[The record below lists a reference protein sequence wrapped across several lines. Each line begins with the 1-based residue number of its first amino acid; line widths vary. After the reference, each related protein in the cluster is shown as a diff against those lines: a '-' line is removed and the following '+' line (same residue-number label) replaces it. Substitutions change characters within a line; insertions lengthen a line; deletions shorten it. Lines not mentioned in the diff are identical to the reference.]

1 MVLCGGEPP
10 RDSWQVAGCGHG
22 GFGHRDCRASQDCA
36 LRVARCRRF
45 ASAAANPP
53 SATHRPLSTPP
64 GRGAVRP
71 LESGRGRQGDP
82 RALDGSCPCPPCSPP
97 PTRTV
102 SLPVRVA
109 PTRCQRLMV
118 CLGGGA
124 AGCHSRQCANEVR
137 LATSRPPSSVAG
149 GRSKKKK
156 ENALAPPR
164 PNAPTGPPR
173 AACQGGWVERHGA
186 PCVTCLPTRPVSGAW
201 MIRLSKGVPTRRGG
215 GWGGG
220 RPHRA
225 DGRVVGCGCAELAT
239 VKRLRCLPE
248 PDEEAWAPMRSP
260 LRAGQARL
268 GVARGTT
275 AAPAPHSPPPRA
287 SAGRRRGSQCRL
299 PVYRAPARQTE

>member
-1 MVLCGGEPP
+1 MRTIKTETPHTHASSMVLCGGEPP

-149 GRSKKKK
+149 GRSKKKGK
-156 ENALAPPR
+156 CSGAAAPQRTHGASTRRLPGWMGGAARRPLRNLPSHPPR
-164 PNAPTGPPR
+164 VRRVDDPPVKGRANATGR
-173 AACQGGWVERHGA
+173 
-186 PCVTCLPTRPVSGAW
+186 
-201 MIRLSKGVPTRRGG
+201 
-215 GWGGG
+215 
-220 RPHRA
+220 
-225 DGRVVGCGCAELAT
+225 
-239 VKRLRCLPE
+239 
-248 PDEEAWAPMRSP
+248 
-260 LRAGQARL
+260 RL
-268 GVARGTT
+268 GRR
-275 AAPAPHSPPPRA
+275 SPPP
-287 SAGRRRGSQCRL
+287 CRW
-299 PVYRAPARQTE
+299 PSCGVWVR